1 MGRGLEHGQV
11 GVRTVTGSGRHAA
24 SEPVGGQQV
33 ESVADVIA
41 SLTREVP
48 DFPEPGIQFK
58 DLTPVLADR
67 RGLAAVTEA
76 LAEIAD
82 GADLV
87 AGIDARGFLLGGA
100 VANRLGIGVLAI
112 RKGGKLPPPV
122 FSQTYSL
129 EYGTATL
136 EIPGDGIDLAD
147 RRVVIID
154 DVLATGGTV
163 AAAASLLGAAGA
175 VVPVAAVVLEL
186 PALGGRDKVAPLAVR
201 SLQTI

>member
-1 MGRGLEHGQV
+1 MGARG
-11 GVRTVTGSGRHAA
+11 VT
-24 SEPVGGQQV
+24 
-33 ESVADVIA
+33 ESVTDVIA
-41 SLTREVP
+41 GLIREVS
-48 DFPEPGIQFK
+48 DFPEPGVQFK
-58 DLTPVLADR
+58 DLTPVLADK
-67 RGLAAVTEA
+67 RGLAAVTEG

-100 VANRLGIGVLAI
+100 VAHRLGIGVLAV

-122 FSQTYSL
+122 HRQTYSL

-136 EIPGDGIDLAD
+136 EIPAEGLDLCD

-163 AAAASLLGAAGA
+163 VAARELLAASGAMVTA
-175 VVPVAAVVLEL
+175 AAVVLEL
-186 PALGGRDKVAPLAVR
+186 AVLRGRDKIAPLAVS
-201 SLQTI
+201 SLHII